1 MDKKLFDRL
10 IQDLEEL
17 SSEIGDKNSKRLYLS
32 QLIRIIKRLES
43 FSGDCEECKDYLLEL
58 SRLVEE
64 LKNKQCHL
72 EKQEL
77 KEHQQKVNKVISHLQ
92 KEHKLVTEGTYLAI
106 YMSIGMS
113 LGLVFGLLLLDN
125 LAMGL
130 PFGMIFGVAIG
141 VTLDENAKKKG
152 LTI

>member
-10 IQDLEEL
+10 IQDLEQL
-17 SSEIGDKNSKRLYLS
+17 SGEIGDKNSKRLNIS

-43 FSGDCEECKDYLLEL
+43 FSEDCEGCRDNLLEL

-64 LKNKQCHL
+64 LKNKHGHL

-77 KEHQQKVNKVISHLQ
+77 KEHQQKVNNIISHLQ
-92 KEHKLVTEGTYLAI
+92 KTHKLVTEGTYLAI

-125 LAMGL
+125 IAMGFPL
-130 PFGMIFGVAIG
+130 GMIFGVAFG

>member
-1 MDKKLFDRL
+1 
-10 IQDLEEL
+10 
-17 SSEIGDKNSKRLYLS
+17 
-32 QLIRIIKRLES
+32 
-43 FSGDCEECKDYLLEL
+43 CKEYLLEL

-64 LKNKQCHL
+64 LKNKHGHL
-72 EKQEL
+72 EKREL
-77 KEHQQKVNKVISHLQ
+77 TEHQQRVNNIISHLQ
-92 KEHKLVTEGTYLAI
+92 KEHNLVTEGTYLAI

-125 LAMGL
+125 IAMGL

>member
-17 SSEIGDKNSKRLYLS
+17 SGEIGDKNSKRLNIS

-43 FSGDCEECKDYLLEL
+43 FSEDCEECRDKLLVL
-58 SRLVEE
+58 SRIVEE
-64 LKNKQCHL
+64 LKNKHGYL

-77 KEHQQKVNKVISHLQ
+77 KKHQQRVNNIISHLQ

-125 LAMGL
+125 FAMGL
-130 PFGMIFGVAIG
+130 PFGVIFGVAIG